1 MTAVFESTGSVQI
14 PESKPGL
21 AATPAPVL
29 KFSPAQQ
36 AVIDSRHKNL
46 LVSASA
52 GAGKT
57 AVLVERLCQLV
68 IEDHIPISAILAM
81 TFTEDAA
88 REMKTRLKTRL
99 MQQSEDPWIDLQIS
113 QLETASISTIHS
125 FCLDVV
131 GRYYYLA
138 GLSYS
143 TASHVD
149 TGLADEQAL
158 AQAIQEGIAALD
170 PRKGADLGIYLEA
183 YSKSEK
189 DLQEMLLKFL
199 ELARSKPD
207 WKAWI
212 QSCAASSTQ
221 IAPLFYDWYLIRVQ
235 SLIDIFE
242 EVYEKVEAMEFTQQ
256 KKKAEYLTL
265 FSGKIHNLEHCRT
278 ELEDQNYVGFA
289 HAFTEYIE
297 NTGKFTP
304 TINKQPF
311 KEIQQDSRA
320 LEGQIAE
327 NLFRPDQFEQANESI
342 RSIQKTFTDLAI
354 DVQERFLA
362 LKKEAGFIDF
372 SDMEQYAWQI
382 LQHQTAADEL
392 RQKYQV
398 ILIDEYQ
405 DTNDLQ
411 ESIIQAIAR
420 PNNVF
425 RVGDI
430 KQSIYRFR
438 QARPELMKHHLEQ
451 AGPFDEVIAMQENYR
466 STKTL
471 IDFNNL
477 FFKQLMNIEGLPSQ
491 FSAIDF
497 ARPGTPAQSEGNQ
510 ALVRFLFTEY
520 GSWKDPGTNKT
531 DARKAKTIHHK
542 HRYDLIA
549 HDIEE
554 KMASGKYQLR
564 DFAILTRS
572 STPHEDLK
580 SALDSWGIRSL
591 HHLRKGFYTN
601 KAIQIILSAMR
612 MIQDPRNDIALMA
625 ALCSPLTGIEQQEV
639 LPLLANREKSESV
652 YQTLRNSP
660 QGYQLLKLVR
670 DLKDLKEKPLPEMV
684 ISLYGYN
691 QFYQQHTT
699 SQDKT
704 NLDLLLQKAVEANGL
719 LDLDGFLESATLEE
733 NLDKTSEAIPFGR
746 EEDAVRISTIHA
758 SKGLQY
764 KVVYLLCDQTNRDME
779 KGNPIAFDPDLG
791 LSFEGLDVQNHL
803 KLQSAPGLAL
813 EHKRFLEDIQEK
825 MRLLYVACT
834 RAEKELVFVDS
845 LKSEKMYDGPLNIHA
860 LTSSKGFTSWFF
872 KTFHTDLSHAVQFEL
887 VSDLYQ
893 RPNKSVSSKNHRV
906 RLQPYK
912 QPVSVISSQT
922 ASESKKSA
930 SWKSVRKN
938 MQSSSLEARARGTLI
953 HEIAGS
959 IAYPYQ
965 RKDIEAFARKAGTIL
980 DEEGIDQIL
989 ALNDNVQ
996 YQKWMAMP
1004 HTFECPYCAKQDNA
1018 YVHGFMDLVVD
1029 LPKESII
1036 VDFKS
1041 DNVFDEHTL
1050 LEKYRA
1056 QLETY
1061 RRAMEQIRPDQKISA
1076 WIYSFTLKKMIEV
1089 C

>member
-1 MTAVFESTGSVQI
+1 MATIFETTGSIQVPQAKAD
-14 PESKPGL
+14 PVSNPV
-21 AATPAPVL
+21 PAL
-29 KFSPAQQ
+29 KFSSAQQ
-36 AVIDSRHKNL
+36 AVIDSRDKNL

-68 IEDHIPISAILAM
+68 IQDHIPIGAILAM

-88 REMKTRLKTRL
+88 REMKTRLKARL
-99 MQQSEDPWIDLQIS
+99 MLQKGDPWIDLQIS

-131 GRYYYLA
+131 QRYYYLA

-158 AQAIQEGIAALD
+158 AKAIQEGIASLD
-170 PRKGADLGIYLEA
+170 PQASADLGIYLEA
-183 YSKSEK
+183 YSKNDK

-212 QSCAASSTQ
+212 QSCATPSAK
-221 IAPLFYDWYLIRVQ
+221 IAPMFYDWYLIRVQ

-242 EVYEKVEAMEFTQQ
+242 EVYESVEAMEFTQH
-256 KKKAEYLTL
+256 KKKEEYLTL
-265 FSGKIHNLEHCRT
+265 FSSKIHKLEHCRKQ
-278 ELEDQNYVGFA
+278 LEAKNYVAFA
-289 HAFTEYIE
+289 HAFTDYIE

-304 TINKQPF
+304 TINKQSF
-311 KEIQQDSRA
+311 KEIQGDSRA
-320 LEGQIAE
+320 LEGKIAQ
-327 NLFRPDQFEQANESI
+327 NLFRPDQFEQANTSI
-342 RSIQKTFTDLAI
+342 LAIQKTFTDLAI
-354 DVQERFLA
+354 AVQERFLA

-382 LQHQTAADEL
+382 LQNKTAADEL
-392 RQKYQV
+392 REKYQI

-438 QARPELMKHHLEQ
+438 QARPELMKHHLENT
-451 AGPFDEVIAMQENYR
+451 GPFDEVIAMQENYR

-477 FFKQLMNIEGLPSQ
+477 FFRQLMNIEGLPPQ
-491 FSAIDF
+491 FSAIDV
-497 ARPGTPAQSEGNQ
+497 AKPGTPGQSEGDQ
-510 ALVRFLFTEY
+510 APVRFLFTEY
-520 GSWKDPGTNKT
+520 GSWQDPSSDKT

-554 KMASGKYQLR
+554 KIASGKYQLR
-564 DFAILTRS
+564 DIAILTRS

-580 SALDSWGIRSL
+580 RTLDSWGIRSL

-612 MIQDPRNDIALMA
+612 VIQDPRNDIALMA

-639 LPLLANREKSESV
+639 LPLLANREKNESV
-652 YQTLRNSP
+652 YQKLRNSE
-660 QGYQLLKLVR
+660 QGYKLLKLVR
-670 DLKDLKEKPLPEMV
+670 DLKEFKEKPLPEMI

-691 QFYQQHTT
+691 QFYEQHTT

-764 KVVYLLCDQTNRDME
+764 KVVYLLSDQSTRDMD

-791 LSFEGLDVQNHL
+791 LSFEGLDVKNHL

-813 EHKRFLEDIQEK
+813 EHKRFLEDVQEK

-845 LKSEKMYDGPLNIHA
+845 LKSENMYDGPLNLHA

-872 KTFHTDLSHAVQFEL
+872 RTFHTDLSDAVQFEL
-887 VSDLYQ
+887 VEDLYD

-906 RLQPYK
+906 RLQYYK
-912 QPVSVISSQT
+912 QPVSTISSQT
-922 ASESKKSA
+922 ASEAKKSA

-953 HEIAGS
+953 HEITGS

-965 RKDIEAFARKAGTIL
+965 RKDIEAFAQKAGATL

-989 ALNDNVQ
+989 ALNTNAK
-996 YQKWMAMP
+996 YQEWMAKP
-1004 HTFECPYCAKQDNA
+1004 HTFECPYCTKQDNA

-1029 LPKESII
+1029 LEKESII

-1050 LEKYRA
+1050 LEKYRT

-1089 C
+1089 R